1 MTVVTALM
9 LANFLDAGFVL
20 VFAPVFSERVYR
32 AETGSIQLGLMQGTF
47 GAGALVGSILMGM
60 VGRRLSRRW
69 LLSGG
74 LAIIALRWFLL
85 AIAPPFWVLISVLAL
100 ISLAAG
106 PINPILST
114 IVYERT
120 PSELRARIL
129 GTARAGMWAA
139 MPIGVL
145 VAGGILEVVP
155 LEVGLVVF
163 GVAYWVGAVGLGV
176 RLRDRE
182 VE

>member
-1 MTVVTALM
+1 
-9 LANFLDAGFVL
+9 
-20 VFAPVFSERVYR
+20 
-32 AETGSIQLGLMQGTF
+32 
-47 GAGALVGSILMGM
+47 M
-60 VGRRLSRRW
+60 V
-69 LLSGG
+69 
-74 LAIIALRWFLL
+74 LL

-139 MPIGVL
+139 TPVGVL
-145 VAGGILEVVP
+145 VAGVVLEVVP

-163 GVAYWVGAVGLGV
+163 GVGYWVVAVGLGV
-176 RLRDRE
+176 RLGFGERGGGI
-182 VE
+182 